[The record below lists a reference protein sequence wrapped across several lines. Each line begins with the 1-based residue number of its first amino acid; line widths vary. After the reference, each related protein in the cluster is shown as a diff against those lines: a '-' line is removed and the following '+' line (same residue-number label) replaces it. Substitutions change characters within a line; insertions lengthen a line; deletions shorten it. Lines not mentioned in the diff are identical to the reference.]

1 MVCSMLPAVSCWSL
15 ASLWSATSGSHDCPG
30 SITWYQTWQPTA
42 LPSASMVVRELP
54 ATLGTLGTAPA
65 QEENQLVQ
73 RRALSRTPGPPGAAP
88 FSPPYPSW
96 GGGDPAAPRHSPS
109 LASEVLLS
117 STSARTQPE
126 PAPTLPGLE
135 AQDHT
140 QPASIQHFPCTQ
152 RLNHQPTRPEH
163 THKPQ
168 THLPFAHRMS
178 TGKIVAKRR
187 KEEPRPALPL
197 WGKSLFAASKEAC

>member
-1 MVCSMLPAVSCWSL
+1 MPSGQGGEANWSAPCFLLSAVGPWPACGVPPLGHMTAQAVS
-15 ASLWSATSGSHDCPG
+15 H
-30 SITWYQTWQPTA
+30 ITWYQTWQPTA

-109 LASEVLLS
+109 LESEVLLS

-126 PAPTLPGLE
+126 PAPPPPWSGGAGPHPTGLY
-135 AQDHT
+135 
-140 QPASIQHFPCTQ
+140 
-152 RLNHQPTRPEH
+152 
-163 THKPQ
+163 
-168 THLPFAHRMS
+168 
-178 TGKIVAKRR
+178 
-187 KEEPRPALPL
+187 PAL
-197 WGKSLFAASKEAC
+197 SLHTKAEPSTHTP